1 MAKTITVAK
10 LIEKLQT
17 ILDEEGNLKVLFRTG
32 EFEDEYGTIHPDAS
46 YEGDISIE
54 GEQGI
59 LVINPNDRINSV
71 DELLMNDKMHTKE
84 NGRRSYGALDDEYMR
99 EEEED
104 HTAEDDDEEEYLGFV
119 DKDADDWEYSDDNE

>member
-54 GEQGI
+54 SEQGV

-71 DELLMNDKMHTKE
+71 EELLMNDKMHMKE
-84 NGRRSYGALDDEYMR
+84 NGRRSYGALDDEYD
-99 EEEED
+99 EEHEHEIEE
-104 HTAEDDDEEEYLGFV
+104 TDEEEYLNYV
-119 DKDADDWEYSDDNE
+119 DKDADDWEYGDEEDM